1 MAKIFGQELS
11 KRYLNGNLTA
21 KKADKYHLYQLSVQS
36 PEPDIKF
43 INRVYRKARGKK
55 AKHFREDFCG
65 TCLLTAT
72 WVNQGKDFTA
82 ESYDIDPEPLAW
94 GKKYNLEPL
103 GKVADRAIQ
112 RQQDVRVASLKKPD
126 VRCAQN
132 FSYWIFK
139 LRCEMLDYF
148 KQCHKDLAKDGVFV
162 MDIHGGPE
170 SITYMEEE
178 SELEHGFSYVWD
190 QDEFW
195 PVTSEATMKIHFRFK
210 DGTEMKNAFTYNWRV
225 WTIPELKELLDEAGF
240 KQIDCYWEGTAA
252 DGESGNG
259 IFKVTQKG
267 TNDLSWVAYLVALK

>member
-1 MAKIFGQELS
+1 MAKIFGQQLS
-11 KRYLNGNLTA
+11 KRHLNGNLTA

-43 INRVYRKARGKK
+43 LNRIYKKARGKK
-55 AKHFREDFCG
+55 ARHFREDFCG

-72 WVNQGKDFTA
+72 WINQGKDFTA

-94 GKKYNLEPL
+94 GKKFNLDPL
-103 GKVADRAIQ
+103 GKVAEQAIL
-112 RQQDVRVASLKKPD
+112 RQEDVRETSLKKPD

-139 LRCEMLDYF
+139 QRCEMLDYF
-148 KQCHKDLAKDGVFV
+148 KKSRKDLAKDGIFV
-162 MDIHGGPE
+162 MDVHGGPE

-178 SELEHGFSYVWD
+178 SELDHGFSYVWD
-190 QDEFW
+190 QYEFW
-195 PVTSEATMKIHFRFK
+195 PVTGEATMKIHFRFK
-210 DGTEMKNAFTYNWRV
+210 DGSELKNAFTYNWRV
-225 WTIPELKELLDEAGF
+225 WTIPELKELLAEAGF

-259 IFKVTQKG
+259 IFKITQKG

>member
-11 KRYLNGNLTA
+11 MRQLNGNLTA

-43 INRVYRKARGKK
+43 LNKVYRKARGKK

-72 WVNQGKDFTA
+72 WVNQGKDYTA

-94 GKKYNLEPL
+94 GKRYNLDPL
-103 GKVADRAIQ
+103 GKTADRAKQ
-112 RQQDVRVASLKKPD
+112 READVREPSLRKPD

-139 LRCEMLDYF
+139 QRSEMLDYF
-148 KQCHKDLAKDGVFV
+148 QKCRKDLAKDGVFV

-178 SELEHGFSYVWD
+178 SELDYGFSYVWD

-195 PVTSEATMKIHFRFK
+195 PVTSEATMKIHFRFN
-210 DGTEMKNAFTYNWRV
+210 DGTQIKNAFTYNWRV
-225 WTIPELKELLDEAGF
+225 WTIPELKELLQEAGF
-240 KQIDCYWEGTAA
+240 KQIDCYWEGTAE

-259 IFKVTQKG
+259 IFKITQKG

>member
-1 MAKIFGQELS
+1 MAKIFGQQLS
-11 KRYLNGNLTA
+11 ERHIKGNLTA

-43 INRVYRKARGKK
+43 LKKVYKKARGKN

-72 WVNQGKDFTA
+72 WINQGKQFTA

-94 GKKYNLEPL
+94 GKKFNLDPL
-103 GKVADRAIQ
+103 GKAADRATQ
-112 RQQDVRVASLKKPD
+112 RQADVRESSLKKPD

-139 LRCEMLDYF
+139 QRAEMLDYL
-148 KQCHKDLAKDGVFV
+148 KKCRKDLAKDGVFV

-178 SELEHGFSYVWD
+178 SELDHGFSYVWD
-190 QDEFW
+190 QDAFW
-195 PVTSEATMKIHFRFK
+195 PVTNEATMKIHYRFK
-210 DGTEMKNAFTYNWRV
+210 DGTEMRNAFVYDWRV
-225 WTIPELKELLDEAGF
+225 WTIPELKELLAEAGF
-240 KQIDCYWEGTAA
+240 KHIDCYWEGTAA

-259 IFKVTQKG
+259 IFKVTKKG